1 MQHHRAG
8 KSRQSA
14 QGVVAV
20 EFALVLVG
28 SFALFIPATEIL
40 RLSFISQYLAT
51 ATSLGTEAAGRN
63 PGDCLASVQ
72 SAFEDDA
79 IALWLFDYNG
89 DGAVGIFESN
99 DDAAWPNGSAAQEV
113 QVTIRSDGNLADGV
127 DLSASAAT
135 GCGAGGDWILVRT
148 RTVLNSW
155 WARGLLTNPFQLEQQ
170 GWARNQA

>member
-1 MQHHRAG
+1 MQHHQAG

-14 QGVVAV
+14 GGVIAV
-20 EFALVLVG
+20 EFTIVLLGFLALL
-28 SFALFIPATEIL
+28 IPTTEIL
-40 RLSFISQYLAT
+40 RISFISQYLAT
-51 ATSLGTEAAGRN
+51 ATSRGTDAAGRN
-63 PGDCLASVQ
+63 PGNCLASVQ

-79 IALWLFDYNG
+79 IARWLFDYNG

-99 DDAAWPNGSAAQEV
+99 DDAAWPSGSAAQEV

-127 DLSASAAT
+127 DLSASAAS